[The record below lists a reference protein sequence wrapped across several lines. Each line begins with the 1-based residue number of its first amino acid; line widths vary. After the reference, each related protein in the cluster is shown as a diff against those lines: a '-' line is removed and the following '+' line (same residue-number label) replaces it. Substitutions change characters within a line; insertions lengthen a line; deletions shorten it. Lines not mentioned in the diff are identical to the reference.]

1 MKSVN
6 RVELKGVIGQD
17 AKINQAGSGRVANF
31 SLATEFLWVD
41 KEGNRQKDT
50 DWHNVVAWEMFGI
63 AELSRLLKGV
73 RVSVVGRLRTRKYT
87 DRGGSEKYITEVV
100 ADELDIIDE
109 QPRQQGSRASAPQR
123 AQNGGDDGDF

>member
-41 KEGNRQKDT
+41 KDGNRQKDT
-50 DWHNVVAWEMFGI
+50 DWHNVVAWEMYGI
-63 AELSRLLKGV
+63 ADLSRLLKGV

-87 DRGGSEKYITEVV
+87 DRSGSEKYITEVV

-109 QPRQQGSRASAPQR
+109 QPRQQGRTSTSQQ
-123 AQNGGDDGDF
+123 AQDGGDDGDF